1 MVKELVKIQSLSLPS
16 VLHNPKVLCLIKKKI
31 KSNLISEISIQLF
44 PNYFPFSSKKNLDLI
59 LKIKNFH
66 RQASFTHEAN
76 FFL

>member
-44 PNYFPFSSKKNLDLI
+44 PNYFPFSSKKKSRFNSENQKLSSPSI
-59 LKIKNFH
+59 LH
-66 RQASFTHEAN
+66 S
-76 FFL
+76 